1 MFIITKIAGYLNR
14 NSEEKYWHWEDVEL
28 TKHLS
33 LPDLTSEEFK
43 LLQKTW
49 PCFNF
54 GKKDVLLA
62 KLYKKENGFDPY
74 YISSSYHGVLIEK
87 AIIPHNQVCSLE
99 NKALADL
106 YLPEIPFPKPYIRCI
121 NNILYDK
128 EMNRIS
134 FKEAVQF
141 LLEKKQFVIKPAINS
156 MQGNGVKK
164 IDLQQVDNVSE
175 EWFKKLFSKATK
187 NFIIQEIAVQHPDI
201 ARLNPTSLNCC
212 RITSI
217 YIGGKYTYG
226 AVLKIGK
233 KGSFV
238 DNLNSSYWV
247 GINKEGIL
255 NNVGWDNSMQ
265 SVTKTDNGI
274 QFGGIKYP
282 CFNSLVS
289 FVEFYHK
296 KYFPQTGVIGWDV
309 FIDANNKPVVIE
321 ANLVIPGLPAEQLC
335 SGPIFK
341 DVHDELIKRLPK
353 PKKK

>member
-1 MFIITKIAGYLNR
+1 
-14 NSEEKYWHWEDVEL
+14 
-28 TKHLS
+28 
-33 LPDLTSEEFK
+33 
-43 LLQKTW
+43 
-49 PCFNF
+49 
-54 GKKDVLLA
+54 
-62 KLYKKENGFDPY
+62 
-74 YISSSYHGVLIEK
+74 
-87 AIIPHNQVCSLE
+87 
-99 NKALADL
+99 
-106 YLPEIPFPKPYIRCI
+106 
-121 NNILYDK
+121 
-128 EMNRIS
+128 MNRIS